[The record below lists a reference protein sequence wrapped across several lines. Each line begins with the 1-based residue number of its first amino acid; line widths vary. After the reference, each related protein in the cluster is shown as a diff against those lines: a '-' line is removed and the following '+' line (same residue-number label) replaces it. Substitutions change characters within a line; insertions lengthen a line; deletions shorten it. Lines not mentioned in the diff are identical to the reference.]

1 METLGRILANSLG
14 STDRST
20 FTTLPQDQF
29 HQAIVFLQNG
39 VVVSV
44 TTPSNHLRQP
54 TTLHAPTVTAE
65 RYKTSNIGSFDVQV
79 HWKQDTRNL
88 MKVNLS
94 WAWDFSQNAEKS
106 ITLAKRTLFGVQQWP
121 SIQTHTHTHTH
132 TTTTPTTTTATPT
145 TMTPT
150 TGNNNNNNNNDKQ
163 QQQERWRKEF
173 IPLSRWH
180 FQYPLYLKDHLIF
193 EGYIWVGFSAQD
205 GRWNLY
211 DLSFQRRKRVHP
223 VDQSNHQVDCE
234 NRTIYFNLGVKSIF

>member
-65 RYKTSNIGSFDVQV
+65 RYTTSNIGSFDVQV
-79 HWKQDTRNL
+79 HRKQDTRNL
-88 MKVNLS
+88 MKVNLM
-94 WAWDFSQNAEKS
+94 WVWDFSQSALRSRLPWRRGRSSGFSNDPV
-106 ITLAKRTLFGVQQWP
+106 F
-121 SIQTHTHTHTH
+121 TH

-150 TGNNNNNNNNDKQ
+150 TGNNNNNNNNDKK
-163 QQQERWRKEF
+163 QQQERWRKKF

-180 FQYPLYLKDHLIF
+180 FQYPLYLKDHLTF

-234 NRTIYFNLGVKSIF
+234 NRTIYLSPGVKSIF